1 VFIVAFGNGKGA
13 VATAQVADLAQ
24 IDRVVL
30 QWRGD
35 TGFELHALEF
45 GAGYGD
51 PGHVWSGA
59 DPRPAGTGGFVLRL
73 GDPATLEPQLA
84 EIYSFPIAL
93 SDHAGTVSLSVEAEV
108 TDRNCGRDISA
119 QSLEMRASGGL
130 RTRELELSIP
140 NCTALGDF
148 LVLNNLMDDL
158 KIAAR

>member
-1 VFIVAFGNGKGA
+1 
-13 VATAQVADLAQ
+13 
-24 IDRVVL
+24 
-30 QWRGD
+30 
-35 TGFELHALEF
+35 
-45 GAGYGD
+45 
-51 PGHVWSGA
+51 
-59 DPRPAGTGGFVLRL
+59 
-73 GDPATLEPQLA
+73 
-84 EIYSFPIAL
+84 
-93 SDHAGTVSLSVEAEV
+93 V